1 MTPEHKETS
10 LKHHSIYTF
19 LLEAH
24 SFPQVSSA
32 VLEFYRK
39 CKKINLKFEEL
50 LPERA
55 QERELSMHQ
64 NGLKAL
70 FYLFFY

>member
-19 LLEAH
+19 LLEVH
-24 SFPQVSSA
+24 NFPQVSSA

-39 CKKINLKFEEL
+39 CKTINLKFEEL

-64 NGLKAL
+64 NG
-70 FYLFFY
+70 